1 MKVFLSALTIL
12 LIISCI
18 TFGVSDYTSKKA
30 DFFFSRI
37 EEMNTSEKKGD
48 LSFLQNEYESLLE
61 EWERS
66 YFLLSISNPHSN
78 LLQIEESFA
87 SVIGSCKANDQN
99 ELLIHSKKLS
109 ELFKNLKN
117 NSEFKASNIF

>member
-1 MKVFLSALTIL
+1 MKTFVSALVIL
-12 LIISCI
+12 FIISGI
-18 TFGVSDYTSKKA
+18 TFGVSFYTSKKA

-37 EEMNTSEKKGD
+37 EEMNAGEKEGD
-48 LSFLQNEYESLLE
+48 LSFWQHEYESLLE
-61 EWERS
+61 NWERS

-78 LLQIEESFA
+78 LLQIEENFA
-87 SVIGSCKANDQN
+87 SVIGSCKANDRN

-117 NSEFKASNIF
+117 NSELKASNIF